1 MTNRMKV
8 EELDTE
14 GSPDGHTPQVL
25 GNRLV
30 LAAPPAGG
38 GGSGLTVQD
47 ENGNVA
53 TDVTQIDFQGA
64 GVTAAAGAGEVV
76 VTVSGGGSGAG
87 GSTLLLENGASVPA
101 GTAVGTLVWEKTK
114 IGLPSV
120 ISSMGASAYWR
131 QGDAAGSSVM
141 ADSSGNQ
148 RHGTYVNSPGLG
160 VPGLL
165 VGDADLAVD
174 YDGTNDHASVPYSAT
189 WMNPADFTLFAV
201 IKPDVAGGASANTI
215 LSRRD
220 GSGLSNQ
227 SWQWRINTAGKL
239 ELLVMSGNAAYTCT
253 GATTLAAGTKYV
265 VAARKTGSAYTMF
278 VEGASNG
285 TASIGAP
292 NSTPSGMIVGASLG
306 GGATP
311 SEYFNGVIDEVAFIP
326 SGLSDADVA
335 ALTTAAK
342 TAPTTT
348 GLLAATFR
356 GWWAG

>member
-1 MTNRMKV
+1 MTTRQPV
-8 EELDTE
+8 HQLDAA
-14 GSPDGHTPQVL
+14 GVPDGHVL
-25 GNRLV
+25 TAEGETV
-30 LAAPPAGG
+30 AWKPPSGGGGGASTLDDLTDVDVTTDPPATGQALTFNGSLWVPATVAGG
-38 GGSGLTVQD
+38 GG
-47 ENGNVA
+47 A
-53 TDVTQIDFQGA
+53 
-64 GVTAAAGAGEVV
+64 
-76 VTVSGGGSGAG
+76 
-87 GSTLLLENGASVPA
+87 TLLLENGASVPPD
-101 GTAVGTLVWEKTK
+101 TPIGTLVWEKSK
-114 IGLPSV
+114 VGLPSV
-120 ISSMGASAYWR
+120 VSSKGASAYWR

-148 RHGTYVNSPGLG
+148 RHGTYVNGPSLG

-165 VGDADLAVD
+165 IGDADPAVD
-174 YDGTNDHASVPYSAT
+174 YDGTNDYASVPYGAT

-201 IKPDVAGGASANTI
+201 IKPDIAGGASANTI

-220 GSGLSNQ
+220 GVGLTNQ

-239 ELLVMSGNAAYTCT
+239 ELLVLSGNTAATCA
-253 GATTLAAGTKYV
+253 GATTLAAGAKYV
-265 VAARKTGSAYTMF
+265 VAARKAGSAYTMF

-292 NSTPSGMIVGASLG
+292 NSTPSGMLIGASLG

-326 SGLSDADVA
+326 SGLSDADIA

-348 GLLAATFR
+348 GLLGATFR